1 VTASDKRA
9 GFEGLNQRVTDL
21 NAFVKQLRGENR
33 ELQAQIDLAKKVM
46 GEELA
51 KKEKEVGG
59 RLEKVKREHKEEKR
73 AINENHQRIVE

>member
-33 ELQAQIDLAKKVM
+33 ELQAQIDLAKKAM

-51 KKEKEVGG
+51 K
-59 RLEKVKREHKEEKR
+59 
-73 AINENHQRIVE
+73 

>member
-1 VTASDKRA
+1 MTASDKRA

-33 ELQAQIDLAKKVM
+33 ELQGQIELAKKAM

-51 KKEKEVGG
+51 KKDKEVGG
-59 RLEKVKREHKEEKR
+59 RLEKVKRDHKEEKR
-73 AINENHQRIVE
+73 SITENNQRLVE